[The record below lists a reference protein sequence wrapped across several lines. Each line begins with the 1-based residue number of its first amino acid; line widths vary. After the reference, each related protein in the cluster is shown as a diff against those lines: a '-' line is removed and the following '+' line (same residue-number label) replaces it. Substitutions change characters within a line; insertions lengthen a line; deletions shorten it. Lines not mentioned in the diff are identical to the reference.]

1 MASKLKKMQTTIHLE
16 LRRLIDA
23 KSKRD
28 KVSFTACQLAHA
40 LGMPRSMITKLTHPD
55 ETKRVTNPRVDTL
68 MKIVDFF
75 RADGF
80 AVSIEDLLG
89 RETRVVEVREQLVPQ
104 NRSMTVPIY
113 SLDTPDDKLGKVA
126 IKISVN
132 HNKILG
138 FRTSKAIK
146 PFFKIGSIFIVDPA
160 AELED
165 DVLVAVKLASD
176 GRIDIK
182 KYKKNSHKV
191 MLESLDNKDKSIHLL
206 PTSQIVIVGV
216 VVQINAQ
223 A

>member
-1 MASKLKKMQTTIHLE
+1 MQTTSIHIE
-16 LRRLIDA
+16 LRRLIDE
-23 KSKRD
+23 KSQRD

-55 ETKRVTNPRVDTL
+55 ESKRVTNPRVDTL

-80 AVSIEDLLG
+80 AVTIEDLLG
-89 RETRVVEVREQLVPQ
+89 RETKVVDVRGQLLPK
-104 NRSMTVPIY
+104 NRSISVPIY
-113 SLDTPDDKLGKVA
+113 SLDAPDDKLGKVA

-132 HNKILG
+132 HSKILG

-146 PFFKIGSIFIVDPA
+146 PFFKVGSIFIVDPT

-165 DVLVAVKLASD
+165 DVLIAVKLASD

-182 KYKKNSHKV
+182 KYKKHKNKV
-191 MLESLDNKDKSIHLL
+191 MLESLDNKEKSIHLL
-206 PTSQIVIVGV
+206 PTSQVIIVGV

>member
-1 MASKLKKMQTTIHLE
+1 MQTTTIHLE
-16 LRRLIDA
+16 LRRLIEE

-55 ETKRVTNPRVDTL
+55 ESKRVTNPRVDTL

-80 AVSIEDLLG
+80 AVTIEDLLG
-89 RETRVVEVREQLVPQ
+89 RKTKIVDVGGQFLPK
-104 NRSMTVPIY
+104 NRSISVPIY
-113 SLDTPDDKLGKVA
+113 SLDAPDDKLGKVA

-132 HNKILG
+132 HSKILG

-146 PFFKIGSIFIVDPA
+146 PFFKVGSIFIVDPA

-165 DVLVAVKLASD
+165 DVLIAVKLASD

-182 KYKKNSHKV
+182 KYKKHKNKV
-191 MLESLDNKDKSIHLL
+191 MLESLDNKEKSIHLL
-206 PTSQIVIVGV
+206 PTSQVIIVGV